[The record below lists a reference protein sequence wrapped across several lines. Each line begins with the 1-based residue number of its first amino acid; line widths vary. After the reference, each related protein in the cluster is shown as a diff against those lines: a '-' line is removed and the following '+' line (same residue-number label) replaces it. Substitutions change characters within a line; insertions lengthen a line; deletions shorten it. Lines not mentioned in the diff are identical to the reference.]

1 MFHLHVN
8 IQDTANQIGKA
19 ADIIKNDVLTGV
31 EQISIGARDFIIY
44 TVQESYK
51 AHDYYRTSYLGN
63 PQNEAPNIKWSKL
76 GDGMWQVE
84 VDEKARWLEEGRASM
99 FMEWLL
105 KNAKTAKDGCVLNPR
120 NKVLTTKGWIK
131 IKNIKAGDMVL
142 THSGKF
148 REVKELLIQKT
159 EIGTKFVNFYVKYD
173 TTTGLMNNLPFKN
186 CNEITS
192 PSISLTSD
200 HLVLTP
206 NGWVEAGTLRKGDLV
221 AAPADLKRLCKWCGN
236 PLPINTP
243 KREFCLNNSCARSY
257 STKIEKKG
265 LGTLSD
271 QQRKINARIGNEKA
285 KEMGI
290 FNSDT
295 WGCRDPKI
303 LQKMRLGSN
312 EARKKW
318 GNGTEPELFLEKKL
332 IEASIA
338 HLREVPIKTDEIV
351 NAGSGRLRHSTL
363 FIDFV
368 IPELNLAIEV
378 DGRYWHEQ
386 EIQKARDERKNAA
399 LERDGMTLWRIP
411 AKDIYSTADKIIEDI
426 LRWKKNHSGELGICW
441 VPITKLKCGVVNRPD
456 HCYANKY
463 DICLEAEE
471 HSFACQTIFIH
482 NSKYKVIPMSILK
495 GAGKQ
500 PGWKPHNMPLADLA
514 SKVLKDEGINLKKLD
529 RDIDKKPLVYSK
541 LIDTSGYAETA
552 DRSLFSMPR
561 DAETAKRIGLKPHSG
576 IFMLEGLR
584 VNQTPNL
591 SAKHGV
597 SKEAMTFRVISSKHQ
612 AEGRWFYPEIKALN
626 AVGQAEEWARQQM
639 KLLEDSIKQK
649 FENNT

>member
-76 GDGMWQVE
+76 GSGMWQVE

-105 KNAKTAKDGCVLNPR
+105 KNAKTAKDG
-120 NKVLTTKGWIK
+120 
-131 IKNIKAGDMVL
+131 
-142 THSGKF
+142 
-148 REVKELLIQKT
+148 
-159 EIGTKFVNFYVKYD
+159 
-173 TTTGLMNNLPFKN
+173 
-186 CNEITS
+186 
-192 PSISLTSD
+192 
-200 HLVLTP
+200 
-206 NGWVEAGTLRKGDLV
+206 
-221 AAPADLKRLCKWCGN
+221 
-236 PLPINTP
+236 
-243 KREFCLNNSCARSY
+243 
-257 STKIEKKG
+257 
-265 LGTLSD
+265 
-271 QQRKINARIGNEKA
+271 
-285 KEMGI
+285 
-290 FNSDT
+290 
-295 WGCRDPKI
+295 
-303 LQKMRLGSN
+303 
-312 EARKKW
+312 
-318 GNGTEPELFLEKKL
+318 
-332 IEASIA
+332 
-338 HLREVPIKTDEIV
+338 
-351 NAGSGRLRHSTL
+351 
-363 FIDFV
+363 
-368 IPELNLAIEV
+368 
-378 DGRYWHEQ
+378 
-386 EIQKARDERKNAA
+386 
-399 LERDGMTLWRIP
+399 
-411 AKDIYSTADKIIEDI
+411 
-426 LRWKKNHSGELGICW
+426 
-441 VPITKLKCGVVNRPD
+441 
-456 HCYANKY
+456 
-463 DICLEAEE
+463 
-471 HSFACQTIFIH
+471 
-482 NSKYKVIPMSILK
+482 SKYKVIPMSILK
-495 GAGKQ
+495 GAGKP
-500 PGWKPHNMPLADLA
+500 PGWKPHNTPLADLA

-529 RDIDKKPLVYSK
+529 RDIDNKPITTSK
-541 LIDTSGYAETA
+541 LIDTSKYAETA

-591 SAKHGV
+591 SAKHHV